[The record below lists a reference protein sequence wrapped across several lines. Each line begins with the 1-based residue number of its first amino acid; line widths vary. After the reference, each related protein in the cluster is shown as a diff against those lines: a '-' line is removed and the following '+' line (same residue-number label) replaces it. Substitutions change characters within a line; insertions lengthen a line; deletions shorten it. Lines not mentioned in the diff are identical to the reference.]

1 MPFTYYVLEKI
12 MKKVCVVN
20 FWDGAFDGDFFEFF
34 FRTAFDGIEY
44 VLSPYDA
51 DVIISSVFGNVQTD
65 PKKTIMYI
73 GENIRPS
80 YLGYDYSL
88 SFDYDTYEGCNF
100 RLPLWWSRLAWD
112 GFVQKPRKPNAHNH
126 GYEQLLDIESLTQPR
141 KLDMS
146 IKDKFCAMVAGN
158 PEALRVNLFNSIS
171 QYKQI
176 DGYGLMFGN
185 SLRKSKFAVLPEYK
199 FCLCPENSVYDGYV
213 TEKLIDAYA
222 GLTVPIY
229 SGDLSVDR
237 DFNHSAF
244 LNYQFELS
252 TYELRRKI
260 IRLDENLE
268 LYKEMYEQPLLV
280 EEPYL
285 DDAIQFVRSIT

>member
-1 MPFTYYVLEKI
+1 

-34 FRTAFDGIEY
+34 FRTAFNGIDY
-44 VLSPYDA
+44 VLSPHEA
-51 DVIISSVFGNVQTD
+51 DVIISSVFGHTQTD

-73 GENIRPS
+73 GENIRPNFMH
-80 YLGYDYSL
+80 YGHSL
-88 SFDYDTYEGCNF
+88 SFDYDDYGGRNF

-126 GYEQLLDIESLTQPR
+126 GYEQLLDIKSLMQPR

-146 IKDKFCAMVAGN
+146 IKDKFCAMIAGN
-158 PEALRVNLFNSIS
+158 PEGLRVNLFNSIS
-171 QYKQI
+171 KYKSI

-222 GLTVPIY
+222 GLTVPLY

-237 DFNHSAF
+237 DFNTGAF
-244 LNYQFELS
+244 WNYQDEKDMDKFVEIVSGLDR
-252 TYELRRKI
+252 YE
-260 IRLDENLE
+260 DQ
-268 LYKEMYEQPLLV
+268 YKSYYEQPLLDY
-280 EEPYL
+280 EPSL
-285 DDAIQFVRSIT
+285 DGAIQFVRSIT

>member
-1 MPFTYYVLEKI
+1 
-12 MKKVCVVN
+12 MKKICVVN

-34 FRTAFDGIEY
+34 FCTAFDGIEY
-44 VLSPYDA
+44 VLSPHEA
-51 DVIISSVFGNVQTD
+51 DIVISSVFGHTQTD

-73 GENIRPS
+73 GENIRPN
-80 YLGYDYSL
+80 YLGYNHSL
-88 SFDYDTYEGCNF
+88 SFDYDNYDGRNF

-112 GFVQKPRKPNAHNH
+112 GFIQKPRKHNAQNH
-126 GYEQLLDIESLTQPR
+126 GYEQLIDIKSLMQPR

-146 IKDKFCAMVAGN
+146 IKDKFCAMIAGN
-158 PEALRVNLFNSIS
+158 SEGLRVNLFNSIS

-185 SLRKSKFAVLPEYK
+185 SLRKSKFTVLPEYK

-222 GLTVPIY
+222 GLTVPLY
-229 SGDLSVDR
+229 SGDVSVNE
-237 DFNHSAF
+237 DFNSKAF
-244 LNYQFELS
+244 INYQDFKRTEIFVHDITWFDRELG
-252 TYELRRKI
+252 
-260 IRLDENLE
+260 
-268 LYKEMYEQPLLV
+268 LYKDMYEQPLLLKK
-280 EEPYL
+280 PSL